1 MNDVDLKTCP
11 HCAEQIKAAARVC
24 PRCRQWLTFF
34 SLRNPAFLNVACLLC
49 VLVTSI
55 VFYLFIERIS
65 NSGVD
70 FSPYRDGILV
80 KESRMNFATGGEQ
93 DSVRVVG
100 VLTNETAV
108 GWKNIQLDVRFFDKT
123 GTLID
128 ARTYPDGARIYA
140 HSESSFQIN
149 LRPSRAF
156 ADYDSYKIYVRA
168 ARDMRCLLSY

>member
-1 MNDVDLKTCP
+1 
-11 HCAEQIKAAARVC
+11 
-24 PRCRQWLTFF
+24 
-34 SLRNPAFLNVACLLC
+34 
-49 VLVTSI
+49 
-55 VFYLFIERIS
+55 
-65 NSGVD
+65 
-70 FSPYRDGILV
+70 
-80 KESRMNFATGGEQ
+80 MNFATGGEQ